1 MTAITKCLDN
11 HHCKGISNGLALLWI
26 SKSSCMKGI
35 IIYKGKYNSTRQYAE
50 WLATELNMPLAL
62 SENTGKEQLRN
73 YDLVVAG
80 SPVYVGKLLIKKWMK
95 QHVAELQGKK
105 IFLFVVCGTPP
116 DKKEKLQ
123 RYLQASVPAE
133 IRNRCETY
141 FLPGRM
147 ILKDLSGWDRFM
159 MKMGALLEKEPEA
172 KKEMR
177 MEYDGVKKEN
187 LNELLKAI
195 KKTVVAKRENVQEV
209 S

>member
-1 MTAITKCLDN
+1 MGLLCLDFKFMN
-11 HHCKGISNGLALLWI
+11 
-26 SKSSCMKGI
+26 MKGI

-50 WLATELNMPLAL
+50 WLAAELNMPLVL

-73 YDLVVAG
+73 YDLVVLG
-80 SPVYVGKLLIKKWMK
+80 SSVYVGKLLIKKWMT
-95 QHVAELQGKK
+95 QNVAALQRKK

-123 RYLQASVPAE
+123 KYLEVSVPGE

-147 ILKDLSGWDRFM
+147 IMKDLSLWDRFM
-159 MKMGALLEKEPEA
+159 LKIGALLEKEPET

-187 LNELLKAI
+187 LNELLKSI
-195 KKTVVAKRENVQEV
+195 KKTVAAKREKLQEV